1 MSGPTTC
8 FWRAATTRPA
18 AAWYFL
24 LVAPAKRAAFRKA
37 SSGELELNAHGR
49 IIASGYDTDP
59 PEDVRE
65 RMKTEY
71 GFVGE

>member
-1 MSGPTTC
+1 M
-8 FWRAATTRPA
+8 
-18 AAWYFL
+18 